1 MFAGL
6 LIIVGLAAY
15 GLSSSSLMGGHQVIE
30 QEAAQLSVEEEFSH
44 VLSRGATLYTALR
57 DLRVDPKA
65 ILEVVHAAKP
75 HYDFRRVLP
84 GMRFNLSYSRQPVR
98 VLNAAKFYLSPV
110 DVLIVTRKSDGWV
123 SEKVTMEVE
132 TRVVSYW
139 GTVTGTLW
147 ESAERAQMDP
157 ELITQLAD
165 IFAWRIDFAREVR
178 VNDRWRISVE
188 QKFVNQEA
196 IGWGAIVAAE
206 YENRGELHSA
216 VLFRK
221 GDKTLGYFSPDG
233 SSLKRMFLKSPLKFG
248 RISSRFQ
255 RKRFHPI
262 LKIHR
267 PHFGVDYAA
276 PRGTPI
282 RAVGDGVLI
291 SAGWRGEGGNTIRIR
306 HNSVYGTAYKHLS
319 RIAKGMGAGVRV
331 QQGQIIGYVGSTG
344 MSTAPHLHFEFLKY
358 GRHVD
363 PLSEAFPSADPVP
376 AELLA
381 EFQQESILKLNLLP
395 PWESKVTFTK
405 SSSRSEATM
414 VD

>member
-1 MFAGL
+1 MAVGAGVYYMSPAEP
-6 LIIVGLAAY
+6 IGTKTTVMSQASQA
-15 GLSSSSLMGGHQVIE
+15 SL
-30 QEAAQLSVEEEFSH
+30 EEEYPH
-44 VLSRGATLYTALR
+44 VLSAGATLYTALR
-57 DLRVDPKA
+57 VLQVEPKA
-65 ILEVVHAAKP
+65 VLEIVQAAKP
-75 HYDFRRVLP
+75 HYDFKRVVP
-84 GMRFNLSYSRQPVR
+84 GLRFNLFYSRYPVR

-110 DVLIVTRKSDGWV
+110 DVLVVRRSSEGWV
-123 SEKVTMEVE
+123 SEKITLEVE
-132 TRVVSYW
+132 TKVVSYW
-139 GTVTGTLW
+139 GTVTNTLW

-188 QKFVNQEA
+188 QKFVNQRA

-216 VLFRK
+216 VLFRS

-291 SAGWRGEGGNTIRIR
+291 SAGWQGEGGNTVRIR
-306 HNSVYGTAYKHLS
+306 HNSIYKTAYKHLS
-319 RIAKGMGAGVRV
+319 KIAKGMGPGTRV

-358 GRHVD
+358 GKHVD
-363 PLSEAFPSADPVP
+363 PLGEAFPSADPVP

-381 EFQQESILKLNLLP
+381 EFQQESLTKLDSLP
-395 PWESKVTFTK
+395 PWGSKVSFTK
-405 SSSRSEATM
+405 SSPTVKETM